1 MNKYFIFASDARSYL
16 ELINVVRELKN
27 QNQQYFF
34 LYNLNPKTLAPHAE
48 LDKFNYDTNITEK
61 SDLIK
66 IPNLGFDLHFK
77 PDIVLMTRESWSPE
91 KELIVNFKMLGSL
104 VCCLE
109 NSNSWFYNNI
119 KTRLEILSRMRFP
132 SNIIDKHFDHSEWL
146 FDTKKLAGW
155 VNFKSD
161 IVGIPKFDDIYENID
176 IDYVVDKYN
185 LNVNKKNVLVFGSLE
200 KQMRPNILS
209 EVRYIKNNLSNDF
222 EILYRPHPQE
232 FNKYKEDFYPKF
244 CIDDIKV
251 IDNDL
256 DVKSIAYLSDFHLS
270 MFQGVTHY
278 SLMFDKKVI
287 IPRDNFGVKTE
298 MDIDIFKEKEFEFWS
313 GVFNIKSWD
322 EFKKIIDLDLLEQFI
337 IRYDK
342 WWNDISNSLDIYDR
356 NLNWTLDNKPSE
368 NNSKLLKYFDD
379 FNDQKASVR
388 LVDKMKTMVGVI

>member
-1 MNKYFIFASDARSYL
+1 
-16 ELINVVRELKN
+16 
-27 QNQQYFF
+27 
-34 LYNLNPKTLAPHAE
+34 
-48 LDKFNYDTNITEK
+48 
-61 SDLIK
+61 
-66 IPNLGFDLHFK
+66 
-77 PDIVLMTRESWSPE
+77 
-91 KELIVNFKMLGSL
+91 
-104 VCCLE
+104 
-109 NSNSWFYNNI
+109 
-119 KTRLEILSRMRFP
+119 
-132 SNIIDKHFDHSEWL
+132 
-146 FDTKKLAGW
+146 
-155 VNFKSD
+155 
-161 IVGIPKFDDIYENID
+161 
-176 IDYVVDKYN
+176 
-185 LNVNKKNVLVFGSLE
+185 
-200 KQMRPNILS
+200 MRPNILS